1 MQSELNS
8 LSTISRKLGHC
19 PRCIRKAF
27 IASLAAWAVCA
38 LTASSA
44 LPQTAQI
51 LIALIAS
58 GLSALWLAHLTAFVL
73 RSSWFS
79 RDRQIDGAERRQAL
93 VLMTR
98 AIGVGVLA
106 SVPAVLLPESA
117 AAFCGQCTQNSDCG
131 KGWSCKNTAPVNSG
145 EVCNECVKD

>member
-1 MQSELNS
+1 MQSKFRS
-8 LSTISRKLGHC
+8 PSIATRKLGKC
-19 PRCIRKAF
+19 QRCIRQSF
-27 IASLAAWAVCA
+27 LASLAAWTVYA
-38 LTASSA
+38 LTASA
-44 LPQTAQI
+44 TLPQAVQI
-51 LIALIAS
+51 LIAVTTI

-73 RSSWFS
+73 QSSWFS
-79 RDRQIDGAERRQAL
+79 RDRQIDGAARRQAL
-93 VLMTR
+93 VLAAR

-117 AAFCGQCTQNSDCG
+117 AAFCGQCTKNADCG